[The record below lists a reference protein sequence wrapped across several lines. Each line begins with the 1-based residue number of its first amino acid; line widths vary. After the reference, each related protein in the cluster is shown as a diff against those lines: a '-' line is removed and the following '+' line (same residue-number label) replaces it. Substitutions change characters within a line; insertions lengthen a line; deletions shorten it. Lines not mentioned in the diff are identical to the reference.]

1 MKKHLSVF
9 YLIARESIFRIFFV
23 CILSAAVQTGM
34 FILQAEK
41 LPQISENPSLSLVF
55 SLSYIRYIFFAF
67 LIAVFILLIKTGMQF
82 NSKIGY
88 TLRRLRVSEN
98 RVFLWQSVYNFTVLL
113 LVILSEVVLCF
124 VLALAGSR
132 ILPEEYITGQ
142 SIYIAFYDN
151 SFLMHLFAGRDI
163 IRIIRNITALV
174 SFAVNFAAFSFLFRR
189 GRKWAGAVITAAAG
203 FFLYVKNDNFEL
215 LGNDI
220 AFLVFFAASA
230 FISAVFVLTRGE
242 QYD

>member
-23 CILSAAVQTGM
+23 CLLSAALQAGA
-34 FILQAEK
+34 FIIQAEK
-41 LPQISENPSLSLVF
+41 LSLISETPSLSLAF
-55 SLSYIRYIFFAF
+55 ELSYVKYIFFVF
-67 LIAVFILLIKTGMQF
+67 LIAVFVLLAKTGMQF
-82 NSKIGY
+82 NSKNGY
-88 TLRRLRVSEN
+88 TLRRLRISEN
-98 RVFLWQSVYNFTVLL
+98 GVFLWQSVYNFTVLL

-132 ILPEEYITGQ
+132 ILPEAYITEQ

-215 LGNDI
+215 LGNDV
-220 AFLVFFAASA
+220 AFMVFFAAA
-230 FISAVFVLTRGE
+230 ALISVAFVLTRGE